1 MKYRV
6 CTFLLLAVLGPLF
19 CPTLANCQETF
30 DLPPDANSAGI
41 PNAPS
46 VTQATTCMERNG
58 KACPEW
64 VHKLVG
70 QYPPLPDAGTAQPA
84 RDPSTVHFWTYRG
97 LQEPPLRTNKEV
109 FRSKLFVATHV
120 GGAIAM
126 IVACR
131 NSRSR
136 EKWHSEVPAVAAMF
150 GMDYLQFR
158 FVGGPNAIGPAI
170 YQMIHYGIAA
180 TR

>member
-1 MKYRV
+1 VKNWSSFPFV
-6 CTFLLLAVLGPLF
+6 LAFLGFPLGTTPA
-19 CPTLANCQETF
+19 TCQATVHG
-30 DLPPDANSAGI
+30 SASDNVAL

-46 VTQATTCMERNG
+46 ATEPTTCTQRNG

-64 VHKLVG
+64 VHRLIG
-70 QYPPLPDAGTAQPA
+70 QYPPVPEPSTRMA
-84 RDPSTVHFWTYRG
+84 RVASTVHFWTYRSWD
-97 LQEPPLRTNKEV
+97 EPPLRTNKEV

-131 NSRSR
+131 NKRSR
-136 EKWHSEVPAVAAMF
+136 EEWHSEAPAIGAMV

-158 FVGGPNAIGPAI
+158 FVGGPNAIGPPI
-170 YQMIHYGIAA
+170 YEMIHYGIAA

>member
-1 MKYRV
+1 MKHRFCCV
-6 CTFLLLAVLGPLF
+6 FILAFSFFSILF
-19 CPTLANCQETF
+19 GKTPATCQE
-30 DLPPDANSAGI
+30 AVSSSATDSAAI

-46 VTQATTCMERNG
+46 ATQASTCTERNG
-58 KACPEW
+58 KPCPEW
-64 VHKLVG
+64 VHKLIG
-70 QYPPLPDAGTAQPA
+70 QYPPSPEPGTQLA
-84 RDPSTVHFWTYRG
+84 RDPSSVHFWTYRG
-97 LQEPPLRTNKEV
+97 WQEPPLRTNKEV

-131 NSRSR
+131 NKRSR
-136 EKWHSEVPAVAAMF
+136 EEWHSEAPAVGAMI

-158 FVGGPNAIGPAI
+158 FIGGPNAIGAPI
-170 YQMIHYGIAA
+170 YEVIHYGIAP